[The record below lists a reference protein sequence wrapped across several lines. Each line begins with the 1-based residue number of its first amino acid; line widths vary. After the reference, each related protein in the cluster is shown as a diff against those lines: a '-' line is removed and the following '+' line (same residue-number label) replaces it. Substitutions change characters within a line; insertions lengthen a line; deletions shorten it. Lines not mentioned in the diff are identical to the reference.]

1 MSLYISSANYKSIS
15 DLISNI
21 YDRVTYINE
30 SLESMAADLYSSN
43 VSISDIGKRRFY
55 NLIREEKTT
64 IYNKSFNSL
73 DTLSFVKKLQDHVY
87 SNYGDINIYLS
98 ENSTKVTQTFADLS
112 AEVGYTINPENIGVV
127 S

>member
-1 MSLYISSANYKSIS
+1 MSLYISSVNYKSIS

-98 ENSTKVTQTFADLS
+98 ENSTKITQTFADLS

>member
-1 MSLYISSANYKSIS
+1 MSLYISSVNYKSIS

-98 ENSTKVTQTFADLS
+98 ENGTKVTQTFADLS

>member
-98 ENSTKVTQTFADLS
+98 ENSTKITQTFADLS

>member
-1 MSLYISSANYKSIS
+1 MSLYISSVNYKSIS